1 MVVWPPWMQKDIS
14 PQRVWYNNACSGF
27 VLFIVNY
34 KESLI
39 TVSLHNLLFFGYHG
53 LHEEEKILG
62 GEFEVNVELFY
73 EEPIPVISSIEQTID
88 YSSVYNLIKN
98 RMSKPTL
105 LLETIAMELSAE
117 IKKTFPV
124 TNEIIIRIKKVK
136 PPIMSFTGSVEV
148 CHHQKF

>member
-1 MVVWPPWMQKDIS
+1 M
-14 PQRVWYNNACSGF
+14 
-27 VLFIVNY
+27 
-34 KESLI
+34 
-39 TVSLHNLLFFGYHG
+39 
-53 LHEEEKILG
+53 
-62 GEFEVNVELFY
+62 NVELFY